1 MRIFLTTIFILI
13 TSLAS
18 FAQTGYASH
27 KAGHEFNISIPEY
40 MTRTIGLNNSAII
53 QFKNSAKD
61 VYAIVIEDNKEEL
74 KLADLNFAGID
85 DFYAYFIKD
94 FLKDEQKRKI
104 GKAKSKSI
112 GAFRYIES
120 EASYY
125 DTDIKEEIYY
135 LIGVIE
141 TKTMYYKLLC
151 YTSLSNK
158 DAFKSDFQKI
168 LYSIND

>member
-1 MRIFLTTIFILI
+1 MRFILSAI
-13 TSLAS
+13 LMVFVSGS
-18 FAQTGYASH
+18 SIAQNSYASY

-53 QFKNSAKD
+53 QFKNSTKD

-74 KLADLNFAGID
+74 KLADLNFSGID
-85 DFYAYFIKD
+85 DFYGYFIKD
-94 FLKDEQKRKI
+94 FLKEEQKRKI
-104 GKAKSKSI
+104 GKAKSKTI
-112 GAFRYIES
+112 GNFRYIES

-135 LIGVIE
+135 MIGVVE

-158 DAFKSDFQKI
+158 EAYKADFQKI
-168 LYSIND
+168 LYSITD